1 MISTGPAQV
10 QQYALVSL
18 AKRGSWLLLAAQH
31 NFSTASAQHQHLM
44 SAQDGT
50 KTLNAIQQARRTASR
65 GIEQTSLGNVS
76 TRGANFATAIFLCRL
91 SNLARKRQFEVAEED
106 HHNTATEHFEQKSM
120 GADDKTST

>member
-50 KTLNAIQQARRTASR
+50 KTLNAIQQARRAASR

-76 TRGANFATAIFLCRL
+76 TRASPEKIIRSGGRGSPQYRYRTL
-91 SNLARKRQFEVAEED
+91 
-106 HHNTATEHFEQKSM
+106 
-120 GADDKTST
+120 

>member
-44 SAQDGT
+44 SARQRILLT
-50 KTLNAIQQARRTASR
+50 HLRWYKNAERDPTSPESR
-65 GIEQTSLGNVS
+65 
-76 TRGANFATAIFLCRL
+76 
-91 SNLARKRQFEVAEED
+91 
-106 HHNTATEHFEQKSM
+106 
-120 GADDKTST
+120 